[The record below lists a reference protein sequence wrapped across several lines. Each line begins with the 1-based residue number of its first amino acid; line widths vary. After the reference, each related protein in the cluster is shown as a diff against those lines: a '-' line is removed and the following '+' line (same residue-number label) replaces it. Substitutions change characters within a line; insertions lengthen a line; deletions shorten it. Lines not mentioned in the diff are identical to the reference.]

1 MNNRNK
7 LDELSAKQ
15 KNKPK
20 FAREHQSNDFAK
32 RREKRKSSL
41 LSDGPTKRKGPQ
53 ERKAR
58 PVGKFSR

>member
-1 MNNRNK
+1 MNNRNE

-15 KNKPK
+15 ENNPK
-20 FAREHQSNDFAK
+20 FAREHQCNDFAK
-32 RREKRKSSL
+32 RPEKRKSSL

-53 ERKAR
+53 QRKVR